1 MAYIEVCDIYKIYKV
16 GDNVVLA
23 NNGINFS
30 IDKGEFV
37 VILGLSGAGKST
49 ALNILK

>member
-1 MAYIEVCDIYKIYKV
+1 MAYIDVIDVHKRYKI
-16 GDNVVLA
+16 GENIVVA

-37 VILGLSGAGKST
+37 VILGPSGAGKST
-49 ALNILK
+49 SWAWT